1 MPDVKDLPT
10 AKLAYPRAAT
20 VMLSIRGRMG
30 YPTRPNAS
38 AMSVEQVARV
48 GWPESSL
55 VSVSKRRIARIIRG
69 FLHAHSSVFFCLDS
83 MCGIVHTYA

>member
-55 VSVSKRRIARIIRG
+55 AQ
-69 FLHAHSSVFFCLDS
+69 SSVDAS
-83 MCGIVHTYA
+83 GSAPAVSAIRSARDRR